1 MTRRSNFYDG
11 PVLPARRLRRI
22 PTLPHDDAAC
32 GWLNPLP
39 PPPPAQPLA
48 GALRADYAVI
58 GAGFTGLAVARRLA
72 EARPEQRIAV
82 VEAQRAGFGASGRS
96 SGFVVD
102 LAHFIARMPEAASR
116 DYVALSRLGI
126 GALRDLVR
134 THGIDCDWDETGWIH
149 AAAGEAAA
157 VALPM
162 LRAWLDRMGERYQEL
177 DPEGLAAIT
186 GTRFYRAGLRLPGSV
201 LVQSGALVRGLAA
214 HLPPNVTLYEESPV
228 LRIES
233 GSGAS
238 DSGKGFRL
246 VTAGGELRAAK
257 LFIAGNGYSP
267 LLGVLADRVFPLIT
281 FGSLTRPL
289 SAAEQAT
296 LGGEREWGLLAED
309 NMGSTVRRTRDQ
321 RILIRNS
328 VHYRRDLTVPD
339 AVRERAK
346 AAHRQAFLAR
356 FPALA
361 DVPFEHTWAGVMGAS
376 PNRGHSFGEI
386 EENLFT
392 AAGYT
397 GGGIAMGT
405 TAGMLLADLA
415 LGALSKPLADML
427 ALPAPTWLPPQPFL
441 DFGIRLRVAR
451 MNASAGPTL

>member
-1 MTRRSNFYDG
+1 
-11 PVLPARRLRRI
+11 
-22 PTLPHDDAAC
+22 
-32 GWLNPLP
+32 
-39 PPPPAQPLA
+39 
-48 GALRADYAVI
+48 VI
-58 GAGFTGLAVARRLA
+58 GAGFTGLAIARRLA

-116 DYVALSRLGI
+116 DYIALSRLGI

-134 THGIDCDWDETGWIH
+134 THGIDCDWDEAGWIH

-157 VALPM
+157 HDLPM
-162 LRAWLDRMGERYQEL
+162 LRTWLDRMGERYQEL
-177 DPEGLAAIT
+177 DPEGLFAIT
-186 GTRFYRAGLRLPGSV
+186 GTRFYRTGLRLPGSV

-228 LRIES
+228 LQIAS
-233 GSGAS
+233 GGG
-238 DSGKGFRL
+238 DPGGGFRL
-246 VTAGGELRAAK
+246 TTAAGELQAAK

-267 LLGVLADRVFPLIT
+267 LLGVLADRVFPLVT

-289 SAAEQAT
+289 SAAEQAA

-309 NMGSTVRRTRDQ
+309 SMGSTVRRTRDQ

-328 VHYRRDLTVPD
+328 VHYRRDLSVGD
-339 AVRERAK
+339 DVLRRAK
-346 AAHRQAFLAR
+346 AAHRKAFLAR

-361 DVPFEHTWAGVMGAS
+361 EVPFEHTWAGVMGAS

-415 LGALSKPLADML
+415 LGAESKPLADML
-427 ALPAPTWLPPQPFL
+427 ALPVPTWLPPQPFL
-441 DFGIRLRVAR
+441 GVGIRLRVAR